1 MRSKVLRLWLI
12 GALAVA
18 AAISVVGN
26 KTDSAFIGW
35 LSFVV
40 FLGALFLYVTW
51 RRAVLTERRGGS
63 AERRGKGD
71 ETRTRTDQ

>member
-63 AERRGKGD
+63 AGRRGKGD